1 MIDLERLRNDYPIL
15 HQSIHGHPL
24 IYLDNAATLQM
35 AQPVMESM
43 IQHYSR
49 HNANV
54 HRGVHTLSRQ
64 STEAMESAR
73 SKVKDFIRAKQTNE
87 IIFTAGTTDG
97 INLLARQLSEVVLT
111 EGDEVIVSAMEHH
124 SNLIPWQEAC
134 RRCGAVLRICPL
146 IDSGDLDM
154 DAYRK
159 MLSERTKIVAMTWV
173 SNVLGTVN
181 PVKEIVSLAHNA
193 GACVLIDAAQAMR
206 HNDVD
211 VQAID
216 CDFLVF
222 SGHKLGAVTG
232 TGVLYIRKDWLVRL
246 RPQSFGGGMLKA
258 AGYHT
263 AEYEDAPFRFE
274 AGTPNYAGCINLGAA
289 LDHLRLVGLDEIAS
303 REQMLLDKTESLL
316 MVLPEIRILGSP
328 SQRSGCVSFVA
339 DGIHSYDF
347 GAMLDAQGVAVRTG
361 RLCSQPL
368 LDSFG
373 IEHVVRISPAFYNSM
388 EELEQMQRALKTAIH
403 RLKG

>member
-73 SKVKDFIRAKQTNE
+73 SKVKDFIRAEDTNE

-97 INLLARQLSEVVLT
+97 INLLARQLSEVILT

-134 RRCGAVLRICPL
+134 HRCGAVLRICPL
-146 IDSGDLDM
+146 TDSGDLDM

-159 MLSERTKIVAMTWV
+159 MLSERSKIVAVTWV

-181 PVKEIVSLAHNA
+181 PVKEIVSLAHDA

-206 HNDVD
+206 HNGVD

-216 CDFLVF
+216 CDFLAF

-232 TGVLYIRKDWLVRL
+232 TGVLYIRKDWLSRL
-246 RPQSFGGGMLKA
+246 HPQSFGGGMLKA
-258 AGYHT
+258 AGYYT

-289 LDHLRLVGLDEIAS
+289 LDYLRLVGLDEIAS
-303 REQMLLDKTESLL
+303 REQMLLDKTVSLL
-316 MVLPEIRILGSP
+316 MELSEIRILGRP

-339 DGIHSYDF
+339 DGIHPYDL

-388 EELEQMQRALKTAIH
+388 EELVQMQRALKTALH

>member
-124 SNLIPWQEAC
+124 LSLIH
-134 RRCGAVLRICPL
+134 I
-146 IDSGDLDM
+146 
-154 DAYRK
+154 
-159 MLSERTKIVAMTWV
+159 
-173 SNVLGTVN
+173 
-181 PVKEIVSLAHNA
+181 
-193 GACVLIDAAQAMR
+193 
-206 HNDVD
+206 
-211 VQAID
+211 
-216 CDFLVF
+216 
-222 SGHKLGAVTG
+222 
-232 TGVLYIRKDWLVRL
+232 
-246 RPQSFGGGMLKA
+246 
-258 AGYHT
+258 
-263 AEYEDAPFRFE
+263 
-274 AGTPNYAGCINLGAA
+274 
-289 LDHLRLVGLDEIAS
+289 
-303 REQMLLDKTESLL
+303 
-316 MVLPEIRILGSP
+316 
-328 SQRSGCVSFVA
+328 
-339 DGIHSYDF
+339 
-347 GAMLDAQGVAVRTG
+347 
-361 RLCSQPL
+361 
-368 LDSFG
+368 
-373 IEHVVRISPAFYNSM
+373 
-388 EELEQMQRALKTAIH
+388 
-403 RLKG
+403 